1 MEAAGK
7 DGLASLHIPAAFCC
21 IAQIFDLHLEH
32 FQAETE
38 REREREIEVGEKSQ
52 KSTAGI
58 TMRTFKYEYM

>member
-32 FQAETE
+32 FQAEAET
-38 REREREIEVGEKSQ
+38 EREIEVGEKSQ

-58 TMRTFKYEYM
+58 TLRTFKYEYM

>member
-38 REREREIEVGEKSQ
+38 RERDRGGREESKVNCRYYLENV
-52 KSTAGI
+52 
-58 TMRTFKYEYM
+58 

>member
-32 FQAETE
+32 FQGETE
-38 REREREIEVGEKSQ
+38 GEIEMSKKSR

-58 TMRTFKYEYM
+58 TLRTFKYMPRICE

>member
-32 FQAETE
+32 FQAEIE
-38 REREREIEVGEKSQ
+38 RERERSRWARRVKSQ
-52 KSTAGI
+52 LQ
-58 TMRTFKYEYM
+58 ELP